1 MGHLPAVQPDI
12 QTPSCLI
19 SVLHLPLSALVCV
32 RQRALGSLPRKAPA
46 MPAEIGIGICG
57 QVAYKQNGNEN
68 RSLNLEINADKKQMR
83 RYRLCLWETEGL
95 PSGCLWLGRK
105 NHHDNTCF
113 AINKCII
120 LYIHMFL

>member
-12 QTPSCLI
+12 QTPSCLT

-46 MPAEIGIGICG
+46 MPAEIGMGICG

-83 RYRLCLWETEGL
+83 RYRLCLWEIEGL
-95 PSGCLWLGRK
+95 PFRFSMVREEK
-105 NHHDNTCF
+105 S
-113 AINKCII
+113 
-120 LYIHMFL
+120 